1 MLLATYMGETMPRW
15 WVALDDGLMSFIDPV
30 SGDGANARFLT
41 PYRADFIR
49 DVGDK
54 EAIVAVWNARNKHG
68 DQE

>member
-1 MLLATYMGETMPRW
+1 MLLATYHSDTVPRW
-15 WVALDDGLMSFIDPV
+15 WVATDGSLTKFRDPV
-30 SGDGANARFLT
+30 SGWCHNAHILT
-41 PYRADFIR
+41 PTSLYRAR